1 MEQQTFS
8 NDFVQNVRRS
18 SEGKMKI
25 KFCIDVYETLLL
37 SCVSYKLG
45 GEEKSKLTHS
55 NDQLC

>member
-25 KFCIDVYETLLL
+25 KFCIDVYETLLF
-37 SCVSYKLG
+37 SYVSHKLG
-45 GEEKSKLTHS
+45 GEGKKVQV
-55 NDQLC
+55 DPQ